1 MDFHSPWIA
10 HVENYVIH
18 VGWASKVNAE
28 TDEDKNK
35 RKVFHLI
42 NLPIYYLISIIP
54 TFVDLN
60 QM

>member
-1 MDFHSPWIA
+1 MDRSRGKL
-10 HVENYVIH
+10 NVIH

-35 RKVFHLI
+35 RNVFHII
-42 NLPIYYLISIIP
+42 NLSIYYLISIIP